1 MEEDLT
7 DADLTDDAL
16 ESSISGKLLFS
27 EDSRNASFPRDMST
41 GNLEAALGKPTEPSP
56 GPSGVTFQVIN
67 VRIVREGHHKYV
79 LYSIVILKA
88 NSCLDEDPIVIDR
101 RYSDFER
108 LNQALRKKSP
118 LLMRGIAFPKKK
130 ITGNFKSETI
140 AVRSRAFEQFLTHI
154 FSTDSLRVLTEFSD
168 FFYGHTLREAYQKL
182 VNGAYAEA
190 IPLFK
195 TSLGVQRKLQGD
207 FHHHVLTTLCAL
219 TACAYSLERFEN
231 AHLFSESALECLE
244 AAGVS
249 TMSDGVLTDADLPS
263 VDCINDTSVKVVRT
277 VFSVVAAK
285 VIVRVQSVTEQL

>member
-1 MEEDLT
+1 
-7 DADLTDDAL
+7 
-16 ESSISGKLLFS
+16 
-27 EDSRNASFPRDMST
+27 MST

-88 NSCLDEDPIVIDR
+88 NSGLDEDPIVIDR

-140 AVRSRAFEQFLTHI
+140 AARSRAFEQFLTHI

-231 AHLFSESALECLE
+231 AHLFSESALECLGGCQGRKYTVPLIE
-244 AAGVS
+244 LSIRLCWQLGKEKVDLENRLKDLRAKGHVVDGAPSLLEVVVS
-249 TMSDGVLTDADLPS
+249 DFMPS
-263 VDCINDTSVKVVRT
+263 S
-277 VFSVVAAK
+277 S
-285 VIVRVQSVTEQL
+285 